1 MLTIRRLSNDEAKIM
16 LTAAERKSTEIGIPM
31 CIAVTD
37 ESGNLLAFSRMD
49 GGKVSSIS
57 IAIDKAFTAAAAKNP
72 TAFYNEMCRP
82 GSPTYGI
89 HTSNQGHFS
98 IIGGGLPVRSG
109 KAIVGG
115 IGASSGTPDQDIQV
129 AEAGIKALEAH
140 WKQRKTP
147 ANRGRRRGDA

>member
-16 LTAAERKSTEIGIPM
+16 IIAAERKSTEIGIPM

-37 ESGNLLAFSRMD
+37 ESGNLIAFSRMN
-49 GGKVSSIS
+49 GGKVSSIA
-57 IAIDKAFTAAAAKNP
+57 IAIDKAFTAAAARNP
-72 TAFYNEMCRP
+72 TSFYNELCRP
-82 GSPTYGI
+82 GSPTFGI
-89 HTSNQGHFS
+89 HTTHQGRFS

-115 IGASSGTPDQDIQV
+115 IGTSSGTPDQDVQV

-140 WKQRKTP
+140 WQQRKP
-147 ANRGRRRGDA
+147 SAVAGRRRGED

>member
-1 MLTIRRLSNDEAKIM
+1 MLTIKRLSIDEAKLMI
-16 LTAAERKSTEIGIPM
+16 TASEKKSDKIGIPM

-57 IAIDKAFTAAAAKNP
+57 IAIDKAFTASAAKNP

-82 GSPTYGI
+82 GSPTFGI

-98 IIGGGLPVRSG
+98 IIGGGLPVKSG
-109 KAIVGG
+109 SAIVGG
-115 IGASSGTPDQDIQV
+115 IGASSGTPAQDIEV
-129 AEAGIKALEAH
+129 AEAGLAALEAH
-140 WKQRKTP
+140 WKRSKSGTKHM
-147 ANRGRRRGDA
+147 

>member
-1 MLTIRRLSNDEAKIM
+1 MLTIRRLSNDEAKVMI
-16 LTAAERKSTEIGIPM
+16 TAAERKSTEIGVPM

-37 ESGNLLAFSRMD
+37 ESGNLIAFSRMN

-82 GSPTYGI
+82 GSPTFGI

-98 IIGGGLPVRSG
+98 IIGGGLPVMSG
-109 KAIVGG
+109 KSVVGG
-115 IGASSGTPDQDIQV
+115 IGASSGTPAQDIQV
-129 AEAGIKALEAH
+129 AEAGIKALESH
-140 WKQRKTP
+140 WKQRKAP
-147 ANRGRRRGDA
+147 AGRSRRRSEA

>member
-1 MLTIRRLSNDEAKIM
+1 MLTVKRLSNEEAKLMIA
-16 LTAAERKSTEIGIPM
+16 AAEKKSSDIGIPM

-37 ESGNLLAFSRMD
+37 ESGNLIEFSRMD

-82 GSPTYGI
+82 GSPTFGI

-98 IIGGGLPVRSG
+98 IIGGGIPVKVGS
-109 KAIVGG
+109 AIVGA
-115 IGASSGTPDQDIQV
+115 IGASSGTPAQDIEV
-129 AEAGIKALEAH
+129 AQAGVDAVEALWKRQKAASS
-140 WKQRKTP
+140 RKR
-147 ANRGRRRGDA
+147 AK

>member
-1 MLTIRRLSNDEAKIM
+1 MLTIKRLSIDEAKLMIN
-16 LTAAERKSTEIGIPM
+16 ASEKKSDKIGIPM

-57 IAIDKAFTAAAAKNP
+57 IAIDKAFTASAAKNP

-82 GSPTYGI
+82 GSPTFGI

-98 IIGGGLPVRSG
+98 IIGGGLPVKSG
-109 KAIVGG
+109 SAIVGG
-115 IGASSGTPDQDIQV
+115 IGASSGTPAQDIEV
-129 AEAGIKALEAH
+129 AEAGLAALEAH
-140 WKQRKTP
+140 WKRSKSGTKHM
-147 ANRGRRRGDA
+147 

>member
-1 MLTIRRLSNDEAKIM
+1 MLTIKRLSIDEAKLMI
-16 LTAAERKSTEIGIPM
+16 TASEKKSDQIHIPM

-57 IAIDKAFTAAAAKNP
+57 IAIDKAFTASAAKNP

-82 GSPTYGI
+82 GSPTFGI

-98 IIGGGLPVRSG
+98 IIGGGLPVKSG
-109 KAIVGG
+109 SAIVGG
-115 IGASSGTPDQDIQV
+115 IGASSGTPAQDIEV
-129 AEAGIKALEAH
+129 AEAGLAALEAH
-140 WKQRKTP
+140 WKRSKSGTK
-147 ANRGRRRGDA
+147 RR